1 MSRALLFRGRIAGW
15 GTTSGTRVVVGRWDV
30 SPFGAFADV
39 MVERPDGERVLLAPT
54 AEVAALV
61 ASTYTFDR
69 VEVVPVSVTDEAGTG
84 APPSGEAGTGTDAPP
99 SGASGTVALPS
110 GEAGTGAPPS
120 GEAGTGTGAQPSGEA
135 ETGTR
140 TLPSGEAGTGTGA
153 QPSGEGGSGAAPSP
167 WLVVAGPLEARLV
180 VGQRTGLG
188 RALRAVPDRLAASR
202 RFTAVTD
209 PVARA
214 LLHGVRTRG
223 SAGAGRVEHYGATD
237 VHGIVDA
244 GTTWDGEPLGGL
256 APVDPPV
263 RFGFGS
269 TPRRP
274 AVTDVVTTIVLP
286 RD

>member
-1 MSRALLFRGRIAGW
+1 MARVLLFHGRIAGW

-39 MVERPDGERVLLAPT
+39 MVERPDGERILLAPT
-54 AEVAALV
+54 DDVAALV
-61 ASTYTFDR
+61 ASTYRFDR
-69 VEVVPVSVTDEAGTG
+69 VEVVPVHVRDEDG
-84 APPSGEAGTGTDAPP
+84 PRRGERAHVPA
-99 SGASGTVALPS
+99 
-110 GEAGTGAPPS
+110 
-120 GEAGTGTGAQPSGEA
+120 
-135 ETGTR
+135 
-140 TLPSGEAGTGTGA
+140 
-153 QPSGEGGSGAAPSP
+153 P
-167 WLVVAGPLEARLV
+167 WLVDAGPLAARV
-180 VGQRTGLG
+180 AVGPRTGLG
-188 RALRAVPDRLAASR
+188 HALRAVPDRVATSR

-237 VHGIVDA
+237 VHAVVEV
-244 GTTWDGEPLGGL
+244 TSTWDGAPLGGL

-274 AVTDVVTTIVLP
+274 AVTDVVTTIVLAASA
-286 RD
+286 

>member
-1 MSRALLFRGRIAGW
+1 MERFDGWIAGL
-15 GTTSGTRVVVGRWDV
+15 GTPGGLRVVIGHWPT
-30 SPFGAFADV
+30 SPLGAFTDV

-84 APPSGEAGTGTDAPP
+84 APPSGEAGTGAPQ
-99 SGASGTVALPS
+99 SGA
-110 GEAGTGAPPS
+110 
-120 GEAGTGTGAQPSGEA
+120 
-135 ETGTR
+135 
-140 TLPSGEAGTGTGA
+140 
-153 QPSGEGGSGAAPSP
+153 GGSGAAPSP
-167 WLVVAGPLEARLV
+167 WLVVAGPLEARVV

>member
-69 VEVVPVSVTDEAGTG
+69 VEVVPVSVTDGAGND
-84 APPSGEAGTGTDAPP
+84 APPSGEGRPGAVPP
-99 SGASGTVALPS
+99 
-110 GEAGTGAPPS
+110 
-120 GEAGTGTGAQPSGEA
+120 
-135 ETGTR
+135 
-140 TLPSGEAGTGTGA
+140 
-153 QPSGEGGSGAAPSP
+153 P
-167 WLVVAGPLEARLV
+167 WIVVAGPLEARLV

-209 PVARA
+209 PAARA

-244 GTTWDGEPLGGL
+244 GTTWEGAPLGGL

>member
-1 MSRALLFRGRIAGW
+1 MWSAMWRTSRHGAGGAAPAYAAEMPRALFFSGRIAGW
-15 GTTSGTRVVVGRWDV
+15 GTTSGTRFVVGRWDE

-39 MVERPDGERVLLAPT
+39 MVEHPDGERVLLAPT
-54 AEVAALV
+54 DEVAELV
-61 ASTYTFDR
+61 ASTYSFDR
-69 VEVVPVSVTDEAGTG
+69 VETVPVRVD
-84 APPSGEAGTGTDAPP
+84 DAP
-99 SGASGTVALPS
+99 G
-110 GEAGTGAPPS
+110 
-120 GEAGTGTGAQPSGEA
+120 
-135 ETGTR
+135 R
-140 TLPSGEAGTGTGA
+140 TDSPV
-153 QPSGEGGSGAAPSP
+153 PVGGSGGAARSDPAPLSDVPRTGPAASGGVHRPATGRPSRTPPP

-180 VGQRTGLG
+180 VGPRTGLG
-188 RALRAVPDRLAASR
+188 RALRAVPERLASSR

-214 LLHGVRTRG
+214 LLDGVRTRG

-237 VHGIVDA
+237 VHALRDA
-244 GTTWDGEPLGGL
+244 ATSWDGVDLGGL

-286 RD
+286 AHDADA

>member
-110 GEAGTGAPPS
+110 GEAGTGAP
-120 GEAGTGTGAQPSGEA
+120 
-135 ETGTR
+135 
-140 TLPSGEAGTGTGA
+140 PSGEAGTGTGA